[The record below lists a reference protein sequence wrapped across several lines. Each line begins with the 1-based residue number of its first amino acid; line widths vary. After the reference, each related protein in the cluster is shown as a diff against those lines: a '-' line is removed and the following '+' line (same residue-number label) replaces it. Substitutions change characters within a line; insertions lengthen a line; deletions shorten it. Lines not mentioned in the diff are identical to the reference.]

1 MLDRFLACK
10 QDGILATNTGKEAIA
25 DSSYEVILLVYVET
39 GRVCC
44 KKTMVSVTTT
54 GMHRNEHLIAPAN
67 IQEMV
72 AFFGRTEVAL
82 ALYRLL
88 PASLQQPL
96 LEVIPDVAER

>member
-25 DSSYEVILLVYVET
+25 DSSYEVILLVYVEA

-54 GMHRNEHLIAPAN
+54 GIHRNEHLIAPAN
-67 IQEMV
+67 IQEM
-72 AFFGRTEVAL
+72 ADFFGRTEVAL
-82 ALYRLL
+82 TLYRRL
-88 PASLQQPL
+88 PAFLQLAL
-96 LEVIPDVAER
+96 LEVIPDVAKR